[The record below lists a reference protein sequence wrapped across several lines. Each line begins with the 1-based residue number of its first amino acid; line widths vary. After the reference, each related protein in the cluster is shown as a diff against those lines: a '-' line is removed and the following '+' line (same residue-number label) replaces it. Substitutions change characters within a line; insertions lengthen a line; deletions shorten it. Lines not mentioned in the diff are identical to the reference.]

1 MNVLKHMEAVFVVA
15 LVTAAGASLAGGG
28 AAPAAA
34 RLPVLTVNTS
44 VPANLAVVRVTAK
57 RMSAAEKR
65 ASLDLERAGGRGA
78 ARRIGR
84 A

>member
-15 LVTAAGASLAGGG
+15 LCTAAAASFAGGG
-28 AAPAAA
+28 VAPAEA
-34 RLPVLTVNTS
+34 RLPVVAVNTS

-57 RMSAAEKR
+57 RLSEAEKR
-65 ASLDLERAGGRGA
+65 ASLDTGRGA
-78 ARRIGR
+78 VRKIGR